1 VLVPTALLAVTVN
14 VYEKPFVR
22 PRTTAEFPVLVAVW
36 PPLLAVTVY
45 RVIADPPLNAGVD
58 HVTVALVSPILAAT
72 FVGASG
78 AVAGVTEFEALD
90 AVLVPTALLAVTV
103 NVYVVPLFNPVIVI
117 GDEPPVL

>member
-1 VLVPTALLAVTVN
+1 
-14 VYEKPFVR
+14 
-22 PRTTAEFPVLVAVW
+22 VAVW

-117 GDEPPVL
+117 GDEPPVAVNPPILEVTVYVVIALPPFETGGVNEIVA